1 MDLSASENALNTA
14 VKYHDAIIELHLKEL
29 Q

>member
-1 MDLSASENALNTA
+1 MGLSASENALNTA
-14 VKYHDAIIELHLKEL
+14 VKYRDAILESHLKEL